1 MLRKMRQI
9 DKERAAYRG
18 LFTEDEWGRKET
30 YHLCV
35 NTSGIEI
42 KSLIPAL
49 TAYVNTW
56 FEQE

>member
-1 MLRKMRQI
+1 MRQI